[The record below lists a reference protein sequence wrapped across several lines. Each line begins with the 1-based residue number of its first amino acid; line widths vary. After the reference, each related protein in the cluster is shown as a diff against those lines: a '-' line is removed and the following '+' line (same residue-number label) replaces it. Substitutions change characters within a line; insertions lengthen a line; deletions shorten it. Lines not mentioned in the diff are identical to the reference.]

1 MQEDKLERHITSDNG
16 KWLITAILG
25 IFLIASVAA
34 LAAWMFGA
42 FNGSGGKLPQ
52 GNNAAVR
59 DTPGKWFYNASDG
72 AVFAAEPV
80 EKNGVL
86 TVTAEDW
93 GTDYFYFRYQ
103 PGEAEGLAVGD
114 EFTVTFTAELSCDGK
129 AVYRYDDDSTA
140 KTEGELTAGEAK
152 TFTLEGCVLSEGSG
166 PFYVGVPAETEAGA
180 TFSVRDVVFEKTEGG
195 EQ

>member
-1 MQEDKLERHITSDNG
+1 MYDDNLQRHETGDRI
-16 KWLITAILG
+16 KWIVTAVVGIL
-25 IFLIASVAA
+25 LIAAVAA

-42 FNGSGGKLPQ
+42 FDGSGGKLPQ

-72 AVFAAEPV
+72 AVFTEEPAE
-80 EKNGVL
+80 KDGVL

-103 PGEAEGLAVGD
+103 PGEAEGLSVGD
-114 EFTVTFTAELSCDGK
+114 EFTVTFTAELSCDGSIR
-129 AVYRYDDDSTA
+129 YRYDDDSTVV
-140 KTEGELTAGEAK
+140 TEGELTAGEAK

-180 TFSVRDVVFEKTEGG
+180 TFTLSDVTFEKVSA
-195 EQ
+195 

>member
-1 MQEDKLERHITSDNG
+1 MYDDNLQRHETGDRI
-16 KWLITAILG
+16 KWIVTAVVGIL
-25 IFLIASVAA
+25 LIAAVAA

-42 FNGSGGKLPQ
+42 FDGSGGKLPQ

-72 AVFAAEPV
+72 AVFTEEPAE
-80 EKNGVL
+80 KDGVL

-103 PGEAEGLAVGD
+103 PGEAEGLSVGD

-129 AVYRYDDDSTA
+129 AVYRYDDDSTLKQEA
-140 KTEGELTAGEAK
+140 ALTAGEEK
-152 TFTLEGCVLSEGSG
+152 TFTLEGCVLTEGSG
-166 PFYVGVPAETEAGA
+166 PFYVGSPAETEEGA
-180 TFSVRDVVFEKTEGG
+180 TFTLSDVQFEKVSK
-195 EQ
+195 